1 MLHFIRERAQGWI
14 AWFIVGLISIPFA
27 LWGVNSYMGGPTDV
41 VVAKIGDTDITQ
53 SEYQR
58 ALQMQRDQLRE
69 MMGDQ
74 FDPAMFDSIDAKRSV
89 LDSVIEEKL
98 LSGVASELGQTVS
111 DLQLSQIIQSTPA
124 FLKDGKFDAD
134 YYKALLGRAGLSS
147 AKYEYDL
154 RNNLLNQEFVA
165 NIQKSSIITDSTID
179 SVIKLE
185 KQTRDIAYGVISAQ
199 DFANEVDIDQENI
212 KLYFEA
218 NKQLYTA
225 PEQVSVEYV
234 ELSVANLKQTIEV
247 DDSTLKSFYAD
258 NQDQF
263 VGPAQRRISHILIEG
278 DNDAALET
286 ISALKARIDAG
297 ESFESIAKEASQD
310 FGSAESG
317 GDLGFITKNMMDA
330 AFEDAAFALQNAG
343 DVSEPVKTEFGY
355 HLIKLSELQAPQG
368 KSFSDA
374 KAEVKDLYTQRE
386 AEKLFYEKAEQ
397 LADLSYESP
406 DSLDYT
412 AEMLDLEVKESQLFT
427 RTGGS
432 GIASDTKVVNAAFSE
447 DVLQEGLNSAVIELS
462 KTDFLV
468 LRKKRFIEETL
479 LPFDSVAPAIEQS
492 LRFEKARQKAK
503 ETGETYV
510 AKIADGS
517 EPAALF
523 GGLNWHESNTY
534 SRNSDELNQQILE
547 QAFATPKPVNGEP
560 KYSGFVANN
569 GNYIV
574 VEVSATKQGDVADIS
589 AEQRDALLG
598 HIKRITT
605 QTELQAL
612 MASIK
617 EESDIEIF
625 EKNL

>member
-41 VVAKIGDTDITQ
+41 VVAKINDTEITQ

-58 ALQMQRDQLRE
+58 ALQMQRDQLRQ

-74 FDPAMFDSIDAKRSV
+74 FDPAMFDSLDAKRSI
-89 LDSVIEEKL
+89 LDTLIEEKL
-98 LSGVASELGQTVS
+98 LSEVASQLGQTIS
-111 DLQLSQIIQSTPA
+111 NAQLSQVIQSTPA

-154 RNNLLNQEFVA
+154 RNNLLNQEFVS
-165 NIQKSSIITDSTID
+165 NIQKSSIVTDSTVD
-179 SVIKLE
+179 NVIKLE

-199 DFANEVDIDQENI
+199 EFADQVEINQDNI

-234 ELSVANLKQTIEV
+234 ELSVDNLKQAIEV
-247 DDSTLKSFYAD
+247 DDTTLKSFYAD

-263 VGPAQRRISHILIEG
+263 VGPQQRRISHILIEG
-278 DNDAALET
+278 DDDTALET
-286 ISALKARIDAG
+286 ISALKARVDSG
-297 ESFESIAKEASQD
+297 ESFDVVAKQASQD
-310 FGSAESG
+310 FGSAEAG
-317 GDLGFITKNMMDA
+317 GDLGFITKDMMDA
-330 AFEDAAFALQNAG
+330 AFEEAAFALQNEG
-343 DVSEPVKTEFGY
+343 DVSEPIKTEFGY
-355 HLIKLSELQAPQG
+355 HLIKLTELHASEG

-374 KAEVKDLYTQRE
+374 KAEVEDLYKQRE

-427 RTGGS
+427 RNGGS
-432 GIASDTKVVNAAFSE
+432 GIASDSKVVNAAFSE
-447 DVLQEGLNSAVIELS
+447 DVLQEDLNSAVIELS

-503 ETGETYV
+503 ETGESYV
-510 AKIADGS
+510 AQIVDGT
-517 EPAALF
+517 EPSTLF
-523 GGLNWHESNTY
+523 GESNWHDSDTY
-534 SRNSDELNQQILE
+534 SRNSDKLNEQILE
-547 QAFATPKPVNGEP
+547 QAFATPKPVNGSP

-574 VEVSATKQGDVADIS
+574 VEVSASKEGEIADVS
-589 AEQRDALLG
+589 TEQREALLTQL
-598 HIKRITT
+598 KRIST
-605 QTELQAL
+605 QSELQAL
-612 MASIK
+612 LASIK

-625 EKNL
+625 EQNL